1 MSAPVNPKKTGLH
14 ADALFMT
21 IPTAGSHP
29 DMLEGIVETCGLPR
43 ERIII
48 IRTKPNVDLPSGCI
62 VVDDFEPP
70 NIQRWWTRGIDESV
84 ARGATAVAVLNDDL
98 RIEPDTL
105 KRLHDELLATG
116 ATVATPSRPALQR
129 RLHKRRLIPYEPVIW
144 GCLWMVD
151 ATTDLRP
158 DSRYV
163 WWYGDNDL
171 DIRARRDYAGI
182 VSCEVDYEH
191 YFPGVGTAR
200 ASERVRQSGVGAE
213 TFHRDYSR
221 LLTLSR
227 WYRWIFRR

>member
-1 MSAPVNPKKTGLH
+1 MNPKKTGLH
-14 ADALFMT
+14 AHALFMT

-29 DMLEGIVETCGLPR
+29 ELLAGIITSSGLPP

-48 IRTKPNVDLPSGCI
+48 IRTKPHVDLPNGCI
-62 VVDDFEPP
+62 VIDDFDPP
-70 NIQRWWTRGIDESV
+70 NIQRWWKRGINESV

-105 KRLHDELLATG
+105 EKLHDELLATE
-116 ATVATPSRPALQR
+116 ATVATPSRPGLER
-129 RLHKRRLIPYEPVIW
+129 GLHKRRLIPYEPVIW

-191 YFPGVGTAR
+191 YFPGVGTAQS
-200 ASERVRQSGVGAE
+200 SELVRQSDDDAE

-221 LLTLSR
+221 LLTFSR
-227 WYRWIFRR
+227 WYRRIFRR

>member
-1 MSAPVNPKKTGLH
+1 MNPKKTGLH

-29 DMLEGIVETCGLPR
+29 DMLEGIVETCGLLR
-43 ERIII
+43 ERIVI
-48 IRTKPNVDLPSGCI
+48 IRTKPGVDLPSGCI

-84 ARGATAVAVLNDDL
+84 ARGASAVAVLNDDL

-105 KRLHDELLATG
+105 ERLLDELLATG
-116 ATVATPSRPALQR
+116 ATVATPSRPGLKR
-129 RLHKRRLIPYEPVIW
+129 GLHKRRLIPYEPVIW

-191 YFPGVGTAR
+191 HFPGVGTAQ
-200 ASERVRQSGVGAE
+200 SPELLRQSDVDAE
-213 TFHRDYSR
+213 TFYRDYPR

-227 WYRWIFRR
+227 WYRRIFRR